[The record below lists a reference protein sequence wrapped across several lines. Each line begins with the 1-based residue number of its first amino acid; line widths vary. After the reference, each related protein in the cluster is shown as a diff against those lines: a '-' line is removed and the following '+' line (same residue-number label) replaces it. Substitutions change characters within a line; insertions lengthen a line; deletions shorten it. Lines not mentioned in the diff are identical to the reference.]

1 MSHVNDYAK
10 PDEYSSLEMMA
21 ICGARTIRDGE
32 TVFAGTGLPVLA
44 AMLAQKTHAPRS
56 KIVYEGGFIDSRNV
70 HLPLSVADSRLT
82 YRAAAAIGLRETLGV
97 LLQGGRIDV
106 GFLGAAQIDQYGNVN
121 TTIIGDFDKPKIR
134 LPGSGGGNDI
144 ASSSKRIVI
153 IMTHDKRKFVKRLD
167 YLTSPGYLDGPGGR
181 ERAGLRGG
189 GPSSVV
195 TNLCVL
201 TFEEKTKR
209 TKLLSVHP
217 GVTVQQ
223 ALENTAFDLLVPET
237 VLETEPP
244 TYAELKIVREID
256 PTGIY
261 LGKREKKQ

>member
-1 MSHVNDYAK
+1 MTHMDDYAR
-10 PDEYSSLEMMA
+10 PDEYLSLEMMA

-44 AMLAQKTHAPRS
+44 AMLAQKTHAPKS
-56 KIVYEGGFIDSRNV
+56 KIIYEGGFIDSRNV

-153 IMTHDKRKFVKRLD
+153 IMTHDKRKFVNRLD

-181 ERAGLRGG
+181 ERVGLRGG

-201 TFEEKTKR
+201 TFEEETKKM
-209 TKLLSVHP
+209 KLLSVHP
-217 GVTVQQ
+217 TITVQQ
-223 ALENTAFDLLVPET
+223 VLENTGFDLLMPET

-244 TYAELKIVREID
+244 TYEELKIVREID
-256 PTGIY
+256 PNGIY
-261 LGKREKKQ
+261 LGKGGKRQ

>member
-1 MSHVNDYAK
+1 MTHMNDYAK
-10 PDEYSSLEMMA
+10 ADEYSSLEMMA
-21 ICGARTIRDGE
+21 ICGSRTIRDGE

-56 KIVYEGGFIDSRNV
+56 KIVYEGGFIDSRNI

-82 YRAAAAIGLRETLGV
+82 YRAAAAIGLRETLGI

-121 TTIIGDFDKPKIR
+121 TTIIGDFDRPKIR

-167 YLTSPGYLDGPGGR
+167 YMTSPGYLDGPGGR
-181 ERAGLRGG
+181 EKVGLRGG

-201 TFEEKTKR
+201 NFEEKAKKM
-209 TKLLSVHP
+209 KLLSVHSS
-217 GVTVQQ
+217 VTVQQ
-223 ALENTAFDLLVPET
+223 VIENTGFDLLLPET
-237 VLETEPP
+237 VLETNAP
-244 TYAELKIVREID
+244 TYEELRIVREID

>member
-1 MSHVNDYAK
+1 MTNMNDHAK
-10 PDEYSSLEMMA
+10 PDEYSSLEMIA
-21 ICGARTIRDGE
+21 VCGARTIRDGE

-56 KIVYEGGFIDSRNV
+56 KIVYEGGFIDSRNI

-121 TTIIGDFDKPKIR
+121 TTMIGGFDRPKIR

-153 IMTHDKRKFVKRLD
+153 IMTHDKRKFVRRLD
-167 YLTSPGYLDGPGGR
+167 YMTSPGYLEGPGGR
-181 ERAGLRGG
+181 ERVGLRGG

-201 TFEEKTKR
+201 TFEEETKR
-209 TKLLSVHP
+209 MKLLSVHP
-217 GVTVQQ
+217 GTTVEQVI
-223 ALENTAFDLLVPET
+223 ENTGFDLLLPER
-237 VLETEPP
+237 VLKTEPP
-244 TYAELKIVREID
+244 TYGELEIVREID

-261 LGKREKKQ
+261 LGKGRKR

>member
-1 MSHVNDYAK
+1 MTSMKDHAK

-56 KIVYEGGFIDSRNV
+56 KIVYEGGFIDSRNI

-82 YRAAAAIGLRETLGV
+82 YRAAAAIGLIETLGV
-97 LLQGGRIDV
+97 LLQGGRIHV

-121 TTIIGDFDKPKIR
+121 TTMIGSFDRPKIR

-144 ASSSKRIVI
+144 ASSSKRVVI
-153 IMTHDKRKFVKRLD
+153 IMTHDKRKFVERLD
-167 YLTSPGYLDGPGGR
+167 YMTSPGYLEGPGGR
-181 ERAGLRGG
+181 ERVGLRGG
-189 GPSSVV
+189 GPSRVV

-201 TFEEKTKR
+201 TFEEKTLR
-209 TKLLSVHP
+209 MKLHSVHP
-217 GVTVQQ
+217 GITVQKV
-223 ALENTAFDLLVPET
+223 LENTGFELLLPEK

-244 TYAELKIVREID
+244 TYEELKTVREID
-256 PTGIY
+256 STGIY
-261 LGKREKKQ
+261 LEKEVRKG